1 MINQGNIYQQHE
13 GDFMEGPTVYVLPG
27 GYQSDFA
34 RSSQREGK
42 NIIAMIRECTLETL
56 QNTGIEPSRID
67 SIHLGNFEAGQYTGQ
82 GHLNALPQEAHH
94 DLVGKPAFRYEAAC
108 ASGGTAI
115 LGAIKDIRA
124 GDSDCVLLLGVEQM
138 KLVSPQEGGNYLGA
152 AANWEEEAKGVQFPF
167 PKLFGRLGAEY
178 MTLFKIPKEQ
188 YADDQATLA
197 EMMYR
202 NARDNPLAQT
212 RDWSMDRQH
221 ARHEDT
227 KLNSRIYSFFS

>member
-1 MINQGNIYQQHE
+1 M
-13 GDFMEGPTVYVLPG
+13 
-27 GYQSDFA
+27 
-34 RSSQREGK
+34 
-42 NIIAMIRECTLETL
+42 
-56 QNTGIEPSRID
+56 
-67 SIHLGNFEAGQYTGQ
+67 
-82 GHLNALPQEAHH
+82 PQEAHH

-227 KLNSRIYSFFS
+227 KLNSRISDSLCFINSINSSSLMLISFFNFLINLLMSKFLFLPISLLLTLNHLFSFS